1 MSLPAEPPIHGPAV
15 SATVELLD
23 RERLMSVGCNG
34 PDGWPHVTTV
44 GYMNEGLNL
53 YFVIARTSRKLAMLE
68 ADPRASVAIY
78 SGGGGDG
85 DAVGLSMAGRVV
97 EVTDPVAIARLN
109 LKVAERFPGVHVY
122 APAGDTVAVLH
133 FTPSRVSAVG
143 VIDGRS
149 RTQTFTLGEPGT
161 GAISQIF

>member
-1 MSLPAEPPIHGPAV
+1 MSEAVPPPIHGAAV

-23 RERLMSVGCNG
+23 RERLMTLGCNG
-34 PDGWPHVTTV
+34 PDGWPHVSTV

-53 YFVIARTSRKLAMLE
+53 YFVIARSSRKLAMLE
-68 ADPRASVAIY
+68 ADSRASVAIRSE
-78 SGGGGDG
+78 SGADG

-97 EVTDPVAIARLN
+97 EVTDPVAIARLD

-143 VIDGRS
+143 VVDGRS
-149 RTQTFTLGEPGT
+149 VTQTFTLGEPG